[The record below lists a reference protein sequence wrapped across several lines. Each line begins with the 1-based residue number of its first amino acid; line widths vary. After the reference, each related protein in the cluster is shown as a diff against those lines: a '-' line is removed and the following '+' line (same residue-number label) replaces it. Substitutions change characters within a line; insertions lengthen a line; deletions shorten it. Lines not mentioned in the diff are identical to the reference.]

1 MRTYGGKKLTKEQ
14 QDLVTNSVNLAYFL
28 LNKLALDRDK
38 YEDVCLEALCHAA
51 LTYDEAKGIKFSTW
65 LRRNILQHVWEERRI
80 DEVRK
85 FYTHDYSFVSL
96 DSPFNSED
104 DSGITIADT
113 VSNTESDYDEFEIK
127 ELYKK
132 FKNKQSEK
140 DKVLLTDLESGMS
153 ITDIAEKQ
161 GVSKQSIS
169 SRKIALQRK
178 FHTAY
183 LRDSRSPKKDGYVID
198 R

>member
-1 MRTYGGKKLTKEQ
+1 MRTYGEKKLTKEQ
-14 QDLVTNSVNLAYFL
+14 QELVTRNIKLTYFL
-28 LNKLALDRDK
+28 LNKLALDKDK
-38 YEDVCLEALCHAA
+38 YEDVCFEALCHAA
-51 LTYDEAKGIKFSTW
+51 LTFDETKGIEFSTW
-65 LRRNILQHVWEERRI
+65 LRRNIIQHVWEEKRD

-104 DSGITIADT
+104 DPDITVADT
-113 VSNTESDYDEFEIK
+113 ISNTESDYAEFEIK
-127 ELYKK
+127 ELYRK

-153 ITDIAEKQ
+153 ITDIAEKH

-169 SRKIALQRK
+169 SRKIALQKK
-178 FHTAY
+178 FHGAY
-183 LRDSRSPKKDGYVID
+183 LRDTRSPRKDGYVID